1 MKNRSTK
8 TLAALVAVLLL
19 GATLL
24 GCAAPA
30 ASTAP
35 AAPAAAGEAA
45 AEPAGAPSGEPIKI
59 GSLNHVTGVGASWGV
74 PMQMAIELAVEELNA
89 SGGVLGRPV
98 ELIAED
104 DNTDTDMALQKAK
117 KLALEDKVEAIFGGV
132 WSSIRAAVVTNVADP
147 YKVPYF
153 YPTYNEGGGT
163 LANCSRYYICTGMV
177 PNQQVAEFVP
187 YLIENYGKK
196 IYLVG
201 IDEVF
206 ITDSWKYIEENQLV
220 EKAGGEIVGKD
231 LTSWEVGD
239 WSACLQRIQ
248 ESGADIVY
256 PYIGGSEMINFV
268 KQFYDF
274 GMNENMTLASVYLDE
289 TFVPSFPED
298 LRDGILCSASYFQSI
313 DTPENQKFVKAF
325 QDKYGTEYGISNC
338 VEGAYTS
345 VMLWAAAVEKAGVVD
360 KEAMLDALPEV
371 TVNAPSGEVR
381 ISPVNNHAV
390 LHSYIGKCNKDG
402 TFEVLVDLGMI
413 EPKTACD
420 FTK

>member
-1 MKNRSTK
+1 MKKKSIRI
-8 TLAALVAVLLL
+8 LAMLVVAIMVAACMFGCTAQTPAPDTSGD
-19 GATLL
+19 GAGTD
-24 GCAAPA
+24 
-30 ASTAP
+30 
-35 AAPAAAGEAA
+35 
-45 AEPAGAPSGEPIKI
+45 APSGEPIKI
-59 GSLNHVTGVGASWGV
+59 GSLNHVTGVGATWGV

-89 SGGVLGRPV
+89 NGGVLGRPV

-117 KLALEDKVEAIFGGV
+117 KLALEDEVEAIFGGV
-132 WSSIRAAVVTNVADP
+132 WSNIRAAVVTEVADP

-239 WSACLQRIQ
+239 WSTCLQRIQ

-274 GMNENMTLASVYLDE
+274 GMNETMTLASVYLDE
-289 TFVPSFPED
+289 TFVPDFPED

-313 DTPENQKFVKAF
+313 DTPENKAF
-325 QDKYGTEYGISNC
+325 VEKFQAKYGTEHGISNC
-338 VEGAYTS
+338 VEGSYTA
-345 VMLWAAAVEKAGVVD
+345 VMLWAAAVEKAGTLD

-371 TVNAPSGEVR
+371 TVSAPSGEIR
-381 ISPVNNHAV
+381 ISPVNNHAI
-390 LHSYIGKCNKDG
+390 LHSYIGKCRADG
-402 TFEVLVDLGMI
+402 TFEVVVDLGVI
-413 EPKTACD
+413 EPKTACNLLQ
-420 FTK
+420 

>member
-1 MKNRSTK
+1 MKKKSIRI
-8 TLAALVAVLLL
+8 LAVLFAVLML
-19 GATLL
+19 GTCMF
-24 GCAAPA
+24 GCAAPTTDNQ
-30 ASTAP
+30 SPGGQNTT
-35 AAPAAAGEAA
+35 GTD
-45 AEPAGAPSGEPIKI
+45 APSGEPIKI

-74 PMQMAIELAVEELNA
+74 PMQKAIELAVEEINA
-89 SGGVLGRPV
+89 AGGVLGRPLM
-98 ELIAED
+98 LIAED

-117 KLALEDKVEAIFGGV
+117 KLALEDEVEAIFGGV

-153 YPTYNEGGGT
+153 YPTYNEGGGS

-274 GMNENMTLASVYLDE
+274 GMNETMTLASVYLDE
-289 TFVPSFPED
+289 TFVPDFPEE

-313 DTPENQKFVKAF
+313 DTPRNKEFVEAF
-325 QDKYGTEYGISNC
+325 QAKYGTEYGISNC

-345 VMLWAAAVEKAGVVD
+345 VYLWAAAVEKAGVVD

-371 TVNAPSGEVR
+371 TVDAPSGEIS
-381 ISPVNNHAV
+381 ISPVNNHAI
-390 LHSYIGKCNKDG
+390 LHSYIGKCRADG
-402 TFEVLVDLGMI
+402 TFEVVVDLGMI
-413 EPKTACD
+413 EPKTACNLQQ
-420 FTK
+420 